1 MLYLFQLIYNMFV
14 SVACEFSNDDHRK
27 AVQELLKQYGFR
39 EILSDFFESVK
50 IIEKDL
56 ARLKRDIDRSTDY
69 YDKIRIYQYPLD
81 DTLII
86 TALENKKWRR
96 IIIRK

>member
-1 MLYLFQLIYNMFV
+1 MFV

-27 AVQELLKQYGFR
+27 AVQELLKQYGFS

-69 YDKIRIYQYPLD
+69 YDKIRIYQYPLEG
-81 DTLII
+81 TLII
-86 TALENKKWRR
+86 TALENKRWRR
-96 IIIRK
+96 IVIKK

>member
-1 MLYLFQLIYNMFV
+1 MFV
-14 SVACEFSNDDHRK
+14 SVACEFSDDDHRK
-27 AVQELLKQYGFR
+27 AVQELLKQYGFQ

-56 ARLKRDIDRSTDY
+56 ARLKRDIDRTTDY
-69 YDKIRIYQYPLD
+69 YDKIRIYQYPLE

-86 TALENKKWRR
+86 TSLVNKKWRR
-96 IIIRK
+96 IVIKK